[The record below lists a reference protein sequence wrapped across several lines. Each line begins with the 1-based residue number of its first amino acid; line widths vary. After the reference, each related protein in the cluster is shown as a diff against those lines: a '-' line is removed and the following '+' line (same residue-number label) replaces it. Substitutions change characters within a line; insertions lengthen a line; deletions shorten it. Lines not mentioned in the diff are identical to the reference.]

1 LRGVKKMKE
10 AEQIEKLLM
19 QVEKTNLQNLMN
31 QSLNGKDPLKKQ
43 VLHALYTYALDKKQ
57 DRLLK
62 NKKFVI

>member
-1 LRGVKKMKE
+1 MKE

-31 QSLNGKDPLKKQ
+31 QSFNGKDPLKKL

>member
-1 LRGVKKMKE
+1 MKE

-19 QVEKTNLQNLMN
+19 QVEKTNLQSLMN

-43 VLHALYTYALDKKQ
+43 VLYALYTYALDKKQ